1 VATRNEWGQTT
12 VEVEKHKHAVADHLT
27 ISEFSASANH
37 LAASALKI
45 ARELK
50 ESKSFRY
57 APSLCKALTEFFN
70 AAIGND
76 NEVDLF
82 FIIFVFHAAHEAV
95 NFASVSPSACQ
106 GSSSSSDPGSGS
118 SPSFVQVIDFDCC
131 LTDLTEEEAKA
142 FLKYIDEDSLFAP

>member
-1 VATRNEWGQTT
+1 MGTDYSSSRKAQGCRSRPLDNFRIFG
-12 VEVEKHKHAVADHLT
+12 K
-27 ISEFSASANH
+27 ANH
-37 LAASALKI
+37 LAASALKL

-57 APSLCKALTEFFN
+57 ALSLCKALTEFFN

-118 SPSFVQVIDFDCC
+118 SPSFDDFDC
-131 LTDLTEEEAKA
+131 LTGMTEEDAKA
-142 FLKYIDEDSLFAP
+142 FLESFSEDSLFAPS